1 MKFKKSMFGFI
12 DMLKFKG
19 SVKRRTKMMQQAP
32 ATPIPTTYRVN
43 ETAKALHPE
52 AVGVVLTSIVTLSH
66 DTKEFNFAN
75 ATGTRLPHFKAG
87 QYVALRAEIGGNI
100 VSRAYTIASSPR
112 DAKENRIALAVKN
125 CGYFSSYLFETAKV
139 GDLFLLSDPTG
150 DFYYDCNRDKK
161 NIVGIAGGSGITP
174 FHAMAKAIC
183 EGQEDCNLT
192 IVYGARK
199 EADLLYKEDLD
210 RMAGERIKV
219 VYVLSEEK
227 DERYESGFITGE
239 LLQKYCDVKNA
250 SFFLC
255 GPNAMYSF
263 VTKEL
268 TALGVERKNVRRE
281 VNAASDLKLDA
292 PKSYQL
298 KVRIRNDVQTIPA
311 HENETLLV
319 AMERAGIAA
328 PNKCRGGVCGF
339 CHSKLVSGE
348 CEIPKDNDGR
358 RAADLKFGY
367 IHPCC
372 TYPKSDMEIDVPFD
386 ASKLHFERTQEAVE
400 SKKKLK
406 VANEVSKFAH
416 KMAGQY
422 SNRAYTKDFLL
433 EFYFTDVKETYQ
445 MDITNDGCR
454 LIEGTESAYTT
465 RIETPYVLWKAVSE
479 GKISATDALYDHK
492 YRVLGDFS
500 VMYNLEKMFTV
511 ERPVKS
517 EVDKRKNPFLLWFL
531 LPYIVMWC
539 TLPFGNFVGGIAT
552 ACAIAAGLVIQWF
565 YKSTVYEGIS
575 HICALAVVVLT
586 ILNVNNAILVPIP
599 YLVYGIIWM
608 TTVFLRIP
616 LTGHYMYGKF
626 GGKAALNNKLYLRTN
641 RITTI
646 VWAAYYLVAGVVSC
660 FAPMFGLGSL
670 WGLVANLPVALVGV
684 FTVVFVKKYV
694 PAYGRRDIQ
703 S

>member
-1 MKFKKSMFGFI
+1 MFGFI

-52 AVGVVLTSIVTLSH
+52 AVGVILTSIVTLSP

-75 ATGTRLPHFKAG
+75 AAGNRLPNFKAG
-87 QYVALRAEIGGNI
+87 QYVALRAEIGDTV
-100 VSRAYTIASSPR
+100 VSRAYTIASSPA
-112 DAKENRIALAVKN
+112 DAKENRLALAIKK
-125 CGYFSSYLFETAKV
+125 CGYFSTYMHETAKV

-150 DFYYDCNRDKK
+150 DFHYDCNRDKK
-161 NIVGIAGGSGITP
+161 NIVGIAGGCGITP
-174 FHAMAKAIC
+174 FYAMAKAIHQ
-183 EGQEDCNLT
+183 GQEDCNLT

-199 EADLLYKEDLD
+199 ESDLVYKQELD
-210 RMAGERIKV
+210 RIAGERIKI

-227 DERYESGFITGE
+227 NENYENGFITGA
-239 LLQKYCDVKNA
+239 LLQKYCDINNS
-250 SFFLC
+250 SFFMC
-255 GPNAMYSF
+255 GPDAMYSF
-263 VTKEL
+263 VSKEL
-268 TALGVERKNVRRE
+268 ETLGVERKCVRRE
-281 VNAASDLKLDA
+281 VNAAADLKMDS
-292 PKSYQL
+292 PKIYQL
-298 KVRIRNDVQTIPA
+298 KVRIRNEVQTISA
-311 HENETLLV
+311 MENETLLV
-319 AMERAGIAA
+319 AMERAGIAS

-339 CHSKLVSGE
+339 CHSKLISGE

-358 RAADLKFGY
+358 RGADLKFGY

-386 ASKLHFERTQEAVE
+386 ASKLHFARTQEAINRKAE
-400 SKKKLK
+400 LIN
-406 VANEVSKFAH
+406 ADEVSKFAH
-416 KMAGQY
+416 KMARQY

-433 EFYFTDVKETYQ
+433 ELYFTDVKKTYQ
-445 MDITNDGCR
+445 MDITSEGCR
-454 LIEGTESAYTT
+454 LIEGKEREYTT
-465 RIETPYVLWKAVSE
+465 RIETPYPLWKGVSE
-479 GKISATDALYDHK
+479 GKVSATDALYDHK

-500 VMYNLEKMFTV
+500 VMYNLEKMFTP
-511 ERPVKS
+511 ERPVKP

-565 YKSTVYEGIS
+565 YKSTVYERIS
-575 HICALAVVVLT
+575 HICALAVVVMT
-586 ILNVNNAILVPIP
+586 ILDVNNAILVPIP

-608 TTVFLRIP
+608 STVFMRVP

-646 VWAAYYLVAGVVSC
+646 VWAAYYLVAGVISC
-660 FAPMFGLGSL
+660 FAPLFGLGSL
-670 WGLVANLPVALVGV
+670 WGLVANLPVSLVGV

-694 PAYGRRDIQ
+694 PAYGRKDIQ
-703 S
+703 N